1 MNMRQICLNL
11 PCTKFTFM
19 ATLWLLRN
27 QVLFTTSQGD
37 RIKRPYGSL
46 ERKDMILPIQV
57 HAIGLGMYIF
67 WLFQISINVF
77 VDSQCFSCLISSLI
91 LFIFIS
97 EPGVLGSPAFVFSVE
112 PFLSAFGNKIG
123 HHLCSLLFMDLLGH
137 SFHVWFSRRLL
148 LLRRFSWFGRFTTHF
163 CWQLQLILSFILPK
177 SRDLTQIK

>member
-57 HAIGLGMYIF
+57 HTIGLGMY
-67 WLFQISINVF
+67 LFLLCQISINVF

-91 LFIFIS
+91 FFIFIS
-97 EPGVLGSPAFVFSVE
+97 DPGVLVAFVFYVE
-112 PFLSAFGNKIG
+112 RSLSAFGNKIC
-123 HHLCSLLFMDLLGH
+123 HHLCSLLFTDFLCH
-137 SFHVWFSRRLL
+137 SFHFHVWFSRRLPL
-148 LLRRFSWFGRFTTHF
+148 SRYRRFSWFGTSTPHF
-163 CWQLQLILSFILPK
+163 CRQLQLIINL
-177 SRDLTQIK
+177 